1 MIKVTLEHGATA
13 TLEMRATAAQALQA
27 LGVARDKQVVA
38 ARINGAMA
46 DLSQPLTTDCTIA
59 PVRLDS
65 PEGLEIMRH
74 SAAHLMA
81 EAVRNLFPGVKVAI
95 GPAIEAGFYYDFD
108 VPEPFTPEDL
118 AKIETHMAELTAQN
132 QPFRRDEVAREQA
145 INYFRGEGEAYK
157 VELLEEIPQDQ
168 VSLYQQGSFIDLCRG
183 PHIPSTGY
191 IKAFKLTA
199 TSGAYWRGDE
209 RRPMLQRIYGTA
221 FATRKELAHHLELLE
236 EAKRRDH
243 RRLGRE
249 LELYSIE
256 EEAGP
261 GMVIYHPKGALLRS
275 LIETFERREHLKRGY
290 QLVMGPQMLKA
301 DLWKRSGHW
310 DNYRDNMYFT
320 EVEGQGYGIK
330 PMNCLAHMLIYKS
343 KVRSYR
349 ELPLRFF
356 ELGTVLRHERSGV
369 LHGLTRVRQFTQDD
383 AHILCMPEQVE
394 SEILGVLNFVA
405 EVMAIFG
412 FDYEVE
418 LSTRPEKSIGSDAE
432 WDLATNALTGA
443 LQTWGRPYGV
453 CAGEGAF
460 YGPKIDIKLKD
471 ALQRRWQCA
480 TIQCDF
486 TLPERFDLAYIGPDG
501 ERHRPVMLH
510 RVILGSL
517 ERFMGVLIEHFAG
530 AFPVWLA
537 PVQAIMLPIT
547 DRVHTYAQEVAQA
560 LRDADLRV
568 EVDTRPETLRYKI
581 REAQVQK
588 IPYMVIMGDREA
600 ADRTLAPRLRDG
612 TELKGV
618 PLEAFIER
626 LQKESQTPSPGLE
639 TVSPKA
645 TKNGDGPLIIDVHG
659 GGIAGIGPMGPQK

>member
-1 MIKVTLEHGATA
+1 MINVTLDQGSTA
-13 TLEMRATAAQALQA
+13 TLEAGATVAQALAA
-27 LGVARDKQVVA
+27 LALAGRRHVVA
-38 ARINGAMA
+38 ARINGDLV
-46 DLSQPLTTDCTIA
+46 DLSQALSADCTIS
-59 PVRLDS
+59 PIRLDS

-118 AKIETHMAELTAQN
+118 AKIEAQMGELIAQN
-132 QPFRRDEVAREQA
+132 QPFRRDDMSREQA
-145 INYFRGEGEAYK
+145 IHYFQSQDEAYK
-157 VELLEEIPQDQ
+157 VELLEEIPQEQ

-183 PHIPSTGY
+183 PHIPATGY

-209 RRPMLQRIYGTA
+209 HRPMLQRIYGTA
-221 FATRKELAHHLELLE
+221 FATRKELARHLELLE

-249 LELYSIE
+249 LGLFSIE

-290 QLVMGPQMLKA
+290 QMVMGPQMLKA

-320 EVEGQGYGIK
+320 EVEGQMYGVK

-343 KVRSYR
+343 HTRSYR
-349 ELPLRFF
+349 DLPLRYF

-394 SEILGVLNFVA
+394 SEILGVLKFVA

-418 LSTRPEKSIGSDAE
+418 MSTRPKKSIGTDAE
-432 WDLATNALTGA
+432 WELADNALVGA
-443 LQTWGRPYGV
+443 LKTWGLPYDI

-537 PVQAIMLPIT
+537 PVQAILLPIT
-547 DRVHTYAQEVAQA
+547 DRVHAYAQEVAQA
-560 LRDADLRV
+560 LLDADIRV
-568 EVDTRPETLRYKI
+568 EVDTRQETLRYKI
-581 REAQVQK
+581 REAQGQK
-588 IPYMVIMGDREA
+588 IPYMVILGDQEA
-600 ADRTLAPRLRDG
+600 EDRTLAPRLRDG
-612 TELKGV
+612 TEMKGIT
-618 PLEAFIER
+618 LEAFIQR
-626 LQKESQTPSPGLE
+626 LQEESRTPSPANA
-639 TVSPKA
+639 S
-645 TKNGDGPLIIDVHG
+645 
-659 GGIAGIGPMGPQK
+659 

>member
-1 MIKVTLEHGATA
+1 MIKVTLDQGPTITLEQGATV
-13 TLEMRATAAQALQA
+13 AQALQA
-27 LGVARDKQVVA
+27 LNLATDHNVVA
-38 ARINGAMA
+38 ARIDGDAV
-46 DLSQPLTTDCTIA
+46 DLSSPLTQDCTLA
-59 PVRLDS
+59 PISLDS
-65 PEGLEIMRH
+65 PQGLEIMRH

-81 EAVRNLFPGVKVAI
+81 EAVRDLFPGVRVAI

-118 AKIETHMAELTAQN
+118 TKIEAHMAELTAQD
-132 QPFRRDEVAREQA
+132 QPFRRDEMNREQA
-145 INYFRGEGEAYK
+145 IGYFKGQDEVYK
-157 VELLEEIPQDQ
+157 VELLEAIPQDQ
-168 VSLYQQGSFIDLCRG
+168 VSLYQQGNFIDLCRG

-221 FATRKELAHHLELLE
+221 FATQEELDRHIELLE

-249 LELYSIE
+249 LGLFSIE

-275 LIETFERREHLKRGY
+275 LIENFERREHLKRGY
-290 QLVMGPQMLKA
+290 QMVMGPQMLKA

-320 EVEGQGYGIK
+320 EVEGQMYGIK

-356 ELGTVLRHERSGV
+356 ELGTVMRHERSGV

-394 SEILGVLNFVA
+394 SEILGVLQFVS

-412 FDYEVE
+412 FEYEVE
-418 LSTRPEKSIGSDAE
+418 LSTRPEKSIGTDAE
-432 WDLATNALTGA
+432 WDLATNALIGA
-443 LQTWGRPYGV
+443 LKTWGVSYGI
-453 CAGEGAF
+453 CEGDGAF
-460 YGPKIDIKLKD
+460 YGPKIDVKLKD

-486 TLPERFDLAYIGPDG
+486 TLPERFDLAYVGDDG

-537 PVQAIMLPIT
+537 PVQAVLLPIT
-547 DRVHTYAQEVAQA
+547 DRVHPYAQEVARA
-560 LRDADLRV
+560 LLDADLRV
-568 EVDTRPETLRYKI
+568 EVDTRQESLRYKI

-612 TELKGV
+612 TELKGIQ
-618 PLEAFIER
+618 LEAFIQR
-626 LQKESQTPSPGLE
+626 LKEESQIPKPPG
-639 TVSPKA
+639 S
-645 TKNGDGPLIIDVHG
+645 
-659 GGIAGIGPMGPQK
+659 

>member
-1 MIKVTLEHGATA
+1 MINVTLDHGSTVTLAPGATV
-13 TLEMRATAAQALQA
+13 AQAFEA
-27 LGVARDKQVVA
+27 LGVAGAAPVVA
-38 ARINGAMA
+38 ARINGGMV
-46 DLSQPLTTDCTIA
+46 DLSQELSADCTIA
-59 PVRLDS
+59 PIRLDS

-81 EAVRNLFPGVKVAI
+81 EAVRDLFPGVKVAI
-95 GPAIEAGFYYDFD
+95 GPAIESGFYYDFS
-108 VPEPFTPEDL
+108 VPEPFTPDDL
-118 AKIETHMAELTAQN
+118 AKIETHMAELTAQDL
-132 QPFRRDEVAREQA
+132 PFRRDEVGREQA
-145 INYFRGEGEAYK
+145 INFFRSEDEAFK
-157 VELLEEIPQDQ
+157 VELLEEIPQEK

-183 PHIPSTGY
+183 PHIPSTGL

-221 FATRKELAHHLELLE
+221 FATQEELAHHLELLE

-249 LELYSIE
+249 LGLFSIE

-275 LIETFERREHLKRGY
+275 LIENFERREHLKRGY
-290 QLVMGPQMLKA
+290 QIVMGPQMLKA

-310 DNYRDNMYFT
+310 DNYREQMYFT
-320 EVEGQGYGIK
+320 EVEGQTYGIK
-330 PMNCLAHMLIYKS
+330 PMNCLAHMLIYQS
-343 KVRSYR
+343 QVRSYR

-356 ELGTVLRHERSGV
+356 ELGTVMRHERSGV

-394 SEILGVLNFVA
+394 SEILGVLKFVS

-412 FDYEVE
+412 FEYEVE
-418 LSTRPEKSIGSDAE
+418 LSTRPEKSIGTNEE
-432 WDLATNALTGA
+432 WDLATEALVGA
-443 LQTWGRPYGV
+443 LKTWGLPYGT
-453 CAGEGAF
+453 CEGEGAF

-537 PVQAIMLPIT
+537 PVQAILLPIT
-547 DRVHTYAQEVAQA
+547 DRVHAYAQEVAQA
-560 LRDADLRV
+560 LRAADLRV

-618 PLEAFIER
+618 SLEAFTRR
-626 LQKESQTPSPGLE
+626 LTEESRTPDPSSEAAPA
-639 TVSPKA
+639 KA
-645 TKNGDGPLIIDVHG
+645 SKIGD
-659 GGIAGIGPMGPQK
+659 ATT

>member
-1 MIKVTLEHGATA
+1 MIKITLEHGPDV
-13 TLEMRATAAQALQA
+13 TLEQGATVSQALQA
-27 LGVARDKQVVA
+27 LGVAADHNVVA
-38 ARINGAMA
+38 ARINGEAV
-46 DLSQPLTTDCTIA
+46 DLNQPLAQDCTIA
-59 PVRLDS
+59 PIALDS
-65 PEGLEIMRH
+65 SEGLEIMRH

-81 EAVRNLFPGVKVAI
+81 EAVRDLFPGVKVAI
-95 GPAIEAGFYYDFD
+95 GPAIESGFYYDFD

-118 AKIETHMAELTAQN
+118 GKIEARMGELTAQD
-132 QPFRRDEVAREQA
+132 QPFRRDEMPREQA
-145 INYFRGEGEAYK
+145 IGFFKSQGEAYK

-168 VSLYQQGSFIDLCRG
+168 VSLYQQGNFIDLCRG

-209 RRPMLQRIYGTA
+209 HRPMLQRIYGTA
-221 FATRKELAHHLELLE
+221 FATPAELERHLELLE
-236 EAKRRDH
+236 EARRRDH

-249 LELYSIE
+249 LGLFSIE

-275 LIETFERREHLKRGY
+275 IIEDFERREHLKRSY

-310 DNYRDNMYFT
+310 DNYRDHMYFT
-320 EVEGQGYGIK
+320 DVEGQMYGIK
-330 PMNCLAHMLIYKS
+330 PMNCVAHMLIYKS

-383 AHILCMPEQVE
+383 AHIVCMPEQVE
-394 SEILGVLNFVA
+394 SEILGVLNFVS
-405 EVMAIFG
+405 EVMGIFG
-412 FDYEVE
+412 FEYEVE
-418 LSTRPEKSIGSDAE
+418 LSTRPEKSIGTDAE
-432 WDLATNALTGA
+432 WDLATTALLGA
-443 LQTWGRPYGV
+443 LATWGVPYGT
-453 CAGEGAF
+453 CEGEGAF

-486 TLPERFDLAYIGPDG
+486 TLPERFDLTYVGADG

-517 ERFMGVLIEHFAG
+517 ERFMGVLVEHFAG

-537 PVQAIMLPIT
+537 PVQAILLPIT
-547 DRVHTYAQEVAQA
+547 DRVHAYAQEVAQA
-560 LRDADLRV
+560 LMAADLRV
-568 EVDTRPETLRYKI
+568 EVDTRQESLRYKI

-588 IPYMVIMGDREA
+588 VPYMVVMGDREA

-612 TELKGV
+612 TELKGIS
-618 PLEAFIER
+618 LEAFIQR
-626 LQKESQTPSPGLE
+626 LKEESQIPAPAA
-639 TVSPKA
+639 P
-645 TKNGDGPLIIDVHG
+645 
-659 GGIAGIGPMGPQK
+659 

>member
-1 MIKVTLEHGATA
+1 MIKVTLEHGPTV
-13 TLEMRATAAQALQA
+13 TLEQGATVAQALQA
-27 LGVARDKQVVA
+27 LDLATDHNVVA
-38 ARINGAMA
+38 ARINGAA
-46 DLSQPLTTDCTIA
+46 VDLNQPLAQDCTIV
-59 PVRLDS
+59 PIPIDS
-65 PEGLEIMRH
+65 LEGLEIMRH

-81 EAVRNLFPGVKVAI
+81 EAVRDLFPGVKVAI

-118 AKIETHMAELTAQN
+118 AKIEAHMAKLTAQD
-132 QPFRRDEVAREQA
+132 QPFHRDEMNREQA
-145 INYFRGEGEAYK
+145 IGFFKGQGEAYK
-157 VELLEEIPQDQ
+157 IELLEEIPQDK
-168 VSLYQQGSFIDLCRG
+168 VSLYQQGNFIDLCRG

-209 RRPMLQRIYGTA
+209 HRPMLQRIYGTA
-221 FATRKELAHHLELLE
+221 FATQEELAHHLELLE

-249 LELYSIE
+249 LGLFSIE

-275 LIETFERREHLKRGY
+275 LIENFERREHLKRGY
-290 QLVMGPQMLKA
+290 QMVMGPQMLKA

-320 EVEGQGYGIK
+320 EVEGQMYGIK

-356 ELGTVLRHERSGV
+356 ELGTVMRHERSGV

-394 SEILGVLNFVA
+394 SEILGVLQFVS

-412 FDYEVE
+412 FEYEVE

-432 WDLATNALTGA
+432 WDLATSALIGA
-443 LQTWGRPYGV
+443 LATWGVSYGT
-453 CAGEGAF
+453 CEGEGAF

-486 TLPERFDLAYIGPDG
+486 TLPERFDLTYVGADG

-517 ERFMGVLIEHFAG
+517 ERFMGVLVEHFAG

-537 PVQAIMLPIT
+537 PVQAILLPIT
-547 DRVHTYAQEVAQA
+547 DRVHPYAQEVATA
-560 LRDADLRV
+560 LMEADLRV
-568 EVDTRPETLRYKI
+568 EVDTRQESLRYKI

-612 TELKGV
+612 TELKGIH
-618 PLEAFIER
+618 LEAFIQR
-626 LQKESQTPSPGLE
+626 LKEESQIPSP
-639 TVSPKA
+639 
-645 TKNGDGPLIIDVHG
+645 
-659 GGIAGIGPMGPQK
+659 AGSSGS

>member
-1 MIKVTLEHGATA
+1 MIDITLENGPTTTLTEGATV
-13 TLEMRATAAQALQA
+13 AQALKA
-27 LGVARDKQVVA
+27 LNVAADRQVVA
-38 ARINGAMA
+38 ARIDGAA
-46 DLSQPLTTDCTIA
+46 VDLSSPLQAACRIV
-59 PVRLDS
+59 PIFLDS

-81 EAVRNLFPGVKVAI
+81 EAVRDLFPGVKVAI

-118 AKIETHMAELTAQN
+118 AKIEARMAELTAQD
-132 QPFRRDEVAREQA
+132 QPFRRDELSREQA
-145 INYFRGEGEAYK
+145 LHYFRDQGEAYK
-157 VELLEEIPQDQ
+157 VELLEEIPQDK

-183 PHIPSTGY
+183 PHIPSTGF

-209 RRPMLQRIYGTA
+209 RRAMLQRIYGTA
-221 FATRKELAHHLELLE
+221 FATPQELAHHLELLE

-249 LELYSIE
+249 LELFSIE

-275 LIETFERREHLKRGY
+275 FIENFERREHLKRGY

-320 EVEGQGYGIK
+320 EIEGQMYGIK

-394 SEILGVLNFVA
+394 SEILGVLEFVA
-405 EVMAIFG
+405 EVMGIFG
-412 FDYEVE
+412 FEYEME
-418 LSTRPEKSIGSDAE
+418 LSTRPEKSIGTDAE
-432 WDLATNALTGA
+432 WDLATNALLGA
-443 LQTWGRPYGV
+443 LKTRGLPYDVNEGD
-453 CAGEGAF
+453 GAF

-486 TLPERFDLAYIGPDG
+486 TLPERFDLHYVGPDG

-537 PVQAIMLPIT
+537 PVQAVLLPIT
-547 DRVHTYAQEVAQA
+547 DRVHGYAQEVARA
-560 LRDADLRV
+560 LWDADLRV

-618 PLEAFIER
+618 ALEAFIQR
-626 LQKESQTPSPGLE
+626 LKEESRIPSPA
-639 TVSPKA
+639 SSSS
-645 TKNGDGPLIIDVHG
+645 
-659 GGIAGIGPMGPQK
+659 

>member
-1 MIKVTLEHGATA
+1 MIKITLDHGSTTTLEPGATV
-13 TLEMRATAAQALQA
+13 AQALQA
-27 LGVARDKQVVA
+27 LEVAADRQVVA
-38 ARINGAMA
+38 VRINGDQA
-46 DLSQPLTTDCTIA
+46 DLSCPLRQDCTIA
-59 PVRLDS
+59 PIRLDS

-81 EAVRNLFPGVKVAI
+81 EAVRDLFPGVKVAI
-95 GPAIEAGFYYDFD
+95 GPAIESGFYYDFD

-118 AKIETHMAELTAQN
+118 ARIETHMAELTAQDE
-132 QPFRRDEVAREQA
+132 PFRRDEMDREQA
-145 INYFRGEGEAYK
+145 IGYFRGQGEPYK
-157 VELLEEIPQDQ
+157 VELLEEIPSEK
-168 VSLYQQGSFIDLCRG
+168 VSLYQQGNFIDLCRG
-183 PHIPSTGY
+183 PHLPSTGY

-221 FATRKELAHHLELLE
+221 FPTPEELAQHLELLE

-249 LELYSIE
+249 LGLFSIE

-261 GMVIYHPKGALLRS
+261 GMVIYHPKGAMIRS
-275 LIETFERREHLKRGY
+275 LIEDFERREHLKRGY
-290 QLVMGPQMLKA
+290 QMVMGPQMLKA

-310 DNYRDNMYFT
+310 DNYRDHMYFT
-320 EVEGQGYGIK
+320 EVEGQMYGIK

-349 ELPLRFF
+349 ELPLRLF

-383 AHILCMPEQVE
+383 AHILCTPEQVE
-394 SEILGVLNFVA
+394 SEILGVLEFVA

-418 LSTRPEKSIGSDAE
+418 LSTRPEKSIGTEAE
-432 WDLATNALTGA
+432 WDLATNALIGA
-443 LQTWGRPYGV
+443 LKTWGLPYDR
-453 CAGEGAF
+453 CEGEGAF

-486 TLPERFDLAYIGPDG
+486 TLPERFDLTYVGPDG

-517 ERFMGVLIEHFAG
+517 ERFLGVLVEHFAG

-537 PVQAIMLPIT
+537 PVQAILLPIT
-547 DRVHTYAQEVAQA
+547 DRVHPYAQEVAR
-560 LRDADLRV
+560 LLWDADLRV

-612 TELKGV
+612 TELKDV
-618 PLEAFIER
+618 PLEAFIQR
-626 LQKESQTPSPGLE
+626 LKEESRIPSPAH
-639 TVSPKA
+639 SS
-645 TKNGDGPLIIDVHG
+645 
-659 GGIAGIGPMGPQK
+659 

>member
-1 MIKVTLEHGATA
+1 IMIEVTLAHGPTTTLEQGATV
-13 TLEMRATAAQALQA
+13 AQALQA
-27 LGVARDKQVVA
+27 LDVAAEVQVVA
-38 ARINGAMA
+38 ARIDGGMV
-46 DLSQPLTTDCTIA
+46 DLSRPLTQDCTIV
-59 PVRLDS
+59 PIRLDS

-118 AKIETHMAELTAQN
+118 AKIEAQMAELTAKD
-132 QPFRRDEVAREQA
+132 QPFRRDDMSREQA
-145 INYFRGEGEAYK
+145 IHYFQSEGEAYK
-157 VELLEEIPQDQ
+157 VELLEEIPQEK

-221 FATRKELAHHLELLE
+221 FATGEELTHYLELLE

-249 LELYSIE
+249 LGLFSIE

-275 LIETFERREHLKRGY
+275 LIENFERREHLKRGY
-290 QLVMGPQMLKA
+290 QMVMGPQMLKA
-301 DLWKRSGHW
+301 ELWKRSGHW

-320 EVEGQGYGIK
+320 EVEGQMYGIK

-343 KVRSYR
+343 QIRSYR
-349 ELPLRFF
+349 ELPLRYF

-394 SEILGVLNFVA
+394 SEILGVLEFVA
-405 EVMAIFG
+405 EVMGIFG
-412 FDYEVE
+412 FEYEME
-418 LSTRPEKSIGSDAE
+418 LSTRPEKSIGTDAE
-432 WDLATNALTGA
+432 WDLATNALMGA
-443 LQTWGRPYGV
+443 LKTRGLPYDI

-486 TLPERFDLAYIGPDG
+486 TLPERFDLTYVGPDG

-537 PVQAIMLPIT
+537 PVQVILLPIT
-547 DRVHTYAQEVAQA
+547 DRVHAYAQEVARA
-560 LRDADLRV
+560 LWDADLRV
-568 EVDTRPETLRYKI
+568 EVDARQETLRYKI
-581 REAQVQK
+581 REAQGQK

-618 PLEAFIER
+618 PLEAFIQR
-626 LQKESQTPSPGLE
+626 LKDESRTPSPAQ
-639 TVSPKA
+639 SS
-645 TKNGDGPLIIDVHG
+645 
-659 GGIAGIGPMGPQK
+659 

>member
-1 MIKVTLEHGATA
+1 MIHITLEHGGAVP
-13 TLEMRATAAQALQA
+13 LEAGITVAQALKA
-27 LGVARDKQVVA
+27 LGVAAGQQVVA
-38 ARINGAMA
+38 ARINGEVV
-46 DLSQPLTTDCTIA
+46 DLARPLDRDCAIV
-59 PVRLDS
+59 PIRLDS

-81 EAVRNLFPGVKVAI
+81 EAVRDLFPGVKVAI
-95 GPAIEAGFYYDFD
+95 GPAIESGFYYDFD
-108 VPEPFTPEDL
+108 VAEPFTPEDL
-118 AKIETHMAELTAQN
+118 DRIESHMAQLAAQD
-132 QPFRRDEVAREQA
+132 QPYRREDISRTEAIRFFEQA
-145 INYFRGEGEAYK
+145 GEAYK
-157 VELLEEIPQDQ
+157 VELLQEIPQEQ
-168 VSLYQQGSFIDLCRG
+168 VSLYHQGNFTDLCRG
-183 PHIPSTGY
+183 PHIPSTGFL
-191 IKAFKLTA
+191 KAFKLTA

-221 FATRKELAHHLELLE
+221 FPTREELARHLELLE

-249 LELYSIE
+249 LGLFSIE

-275 LIETFERREHLKRGY
+275 LIENFERREHLKRGY
-290 QLVMGPQMLKA
+290 QIVMGPQMLKA

-310 DNYRDNMYFT
+310 DNYRDHMYFS
-320 EVEGQGYGIK
+320 EVEGQMYGIK
-330 PMNCLAHMLIYKS
+330 PMNCVAHMLIYKS
-343 KVRSYR
+343 RVRSYR

-394 SEILGVLNFVA
+394 SEILGVLEFVS
-405 EVMAIFG
+405 EVMGIFG
-412 FDYEVE
+412 FEYEVE
-418 LSTRPEKSIGSDAE
+418 LSTRPEKSIGTDAE
-432 WDLATNALTGA
+432 WELATNALIGA
-443 LQTWGRPYGV
+443 LQTRGLPYEV
-453 CAGEGAF
+453 CEGEGAF

-486 TLPERFDLAYIGPDG
+486 TLPERFDLTYVGPDG

-517 ERFMGVLIEHFAG
+517 ERFLGVLVEHFAG

-537 PVQAIMLPIT
+537 PVQAILLPIT
-547 DRVHTYAQEVAQA
+547 DRVHAYAQEVARA
-560 LRDADLRV
+560 MRDADLRV
-568 EVDTRPETLRYKI
+568 EVDDRPETLRYKI

-618 PLEAFIER
+618 ALEAFIER
-626 LQKESQTPSPGLE
+626 LKEESRIPSAAP
-639 TVSPKA
+639 SS
-645 TKNGDGPLIIDVHG
+645 
-659 GGIAGIGPMGPQK
+659 

>member
-1 MIKVTLEHGATA
+1 MINVTLDHGSTVTLEEGATV
-13 TLEMRATAAQALQA
+13 AQAFQA
-27 LGVARDKQVVA
+27 LDVASDRQVVA
-38 ARINGAMA
+38 ARIDGDMV
-46 DLSQPLTTDCTIA
+46 DLSRPLSADCTIA
-59 PVRLDS
+59 PIRLDS

-95 GPAIEAGFYYDFD
+95 GPAIESGFYYDFD

-118 AKIETHMAELTAQN
+118 AKIETHMAELTAQD
-132 QPFRRDEVAREQA
+132 QPFRRDEVGREQA
-145 INYFRGEGEAYK
+145 INFFRSEGEAYK
-157 VELLEEIPQDQ
+157 VELLEEITPEK

-191 IKAFKLTA
+191 IQAFKLTA

-209 RRPMLQRIYGTA
+209 HRPMLQRIYGTA
-221 FATRKELAHHLELLE
+221 FPTREELAHHLELLE

-249 LELYSIE
+249 LELFSIE

-275 LIETFERREHLKRGY
+275 LIENFERREHLKRGY
-290 QLVMGPQMLKA
+290 QMVMGPQMLKA

-310 DNYRDNMYFT
+310 DNYRDHMYFT
-320 EVEGQGYGIK
+320 EVEGQSYGIK

-343 KVRSYR
+343 KIRSYR

-394 SEILGVLNFVA
+394 SEILGVLKFVA

-418 LSTRPEKSIGSDAE
+418 LSTRPEKSIGTDAE
-432 WDLATNALTGA
+432 WDLATNALIGA
-443 LQTWGRPYGV
+443 LTTWGLPYDI

-537 PVQAIMLPIT
+537 PVQAILLPIT
-547 DRVHTYAQEVAQA
+547 DRVHAYAQEVAG
-560 LRDADLRV
+560 LLWEADLRV

-618 PLEAFIER
+618 SLEAFIQR
-626 LQKESQTPSPGLE
+626 LKEESRTPSPGN
-639 TVSPKA
+639 SS
-645 TKNGDGPLIIDVHG
+645 
-659 GGIAGIGPMGPQK
+659 

>member
-1 MIKVTLEHGATA
+1 MIHITLEHGGAVP
-13 TLEMRATAAQALQA
+13 LEAGITVAQALKA
-27 LGVARDKQVVA
+27 LGVAAGQQVVA
-38 ARINGAMA
+38 ARINGEVV
-46 DLSQPLTTDCTIA
+46 DLARPLDRDCAIV
-59 PVRLDS
+59 PIRLDS

-81 EAVRNLFPGVKVAI
+81 EAVRDLFPGVKVAI
-95 GPAIEAGFYYDFD
+95 GPAIESGFYYDFD
-108 VPEPFTPEDL
+108 VAEPFTPEDL
-118 AKIETHMAELTAQN
+118 DRIESHMAQLAAQD
-132 QPFRRDEVAREQA
+132 QPYRREDISRTEAIRFFEQA
-145 INYFRGEGEAYK
+145 GEAYK
-157 VELLEEIPQDQ
+157 VELLQEIPQEQ
-168 VSLYQQGSFIDLCRG
+168 VSLYHQGNFTDLCLG
-183 PHIPSTGY
+183 PHIPSTGFL
-191 IKAFKLTA
+191 KAFKLTA

-221 FATRKELAHHLELLE
+221 FPTREELARHLELLE

-249 LELYSIE
+249 LGLFSIE

-275 LIETFERREHLKRGY
+275 LIENFERREHLKRGY
-290 QLVMGPQMLKA
+290 QIVMGPQMLKA

-310 DNYRDNMYFT
+310 DNYRDHMYFS
-320 EVEGQGYGIK
+320 EVEGQMYGIK
-330 PMNCLAHMLIYKS
+330 PMNCVAHMLIYKS
-343 KVRSYR
+343 RVRSYR

-394 SEILGVLNFVA
+394 SEILGVLEFVS
-405 EVMAIFG
+405 EVMGIFG
-412 FDYEVE
+412 FEYEVE
-418 LSTRPEKSIGSDAE
+418 LSTRPEKSIGTDAE
-432 WDLATNALTGA
+432 WELATNALIGA
-443 LQTWGRPYGV
+443 LQTRGLPYEV
-453 CAGEGAF
+453 CEGEGAF

-486 TLPERFDLAYIGPDG
+486 TLPERFDLTYVGPDG

-517 ERFMGVLIEHFAG
+517 ERFLGVLVEHFAG

-537 PVQAIMLPIT
+537 PVQAILLPIT
-547 DRVHTYAQEVAQA
+547 DRVHAYAQEVARA
-560 LRDADLRV
+560 MRDADLRV
-568 EVDTRPETLRYKI
+568 EVDDRPETLRYKI

-618 PLEAFIER
+618 ALEAFIER
-626 LQKESQTPSPGLE
+626 LKEESRIPSAAP
-639 TVSPKA
+639 SS
-645 TKNGDGPLIIDVHG
+645 
-659 GGIAGIGPMGPQK
+659 

>member
-1 MIKVTLEHGATA
+1 MIKVTLDHGSTITLAEGATV
-13 TLEMRATAAQALQA
+13 AQALEA
-27 LGVARDKQVVA
+27 LGLAKDSQVVA
-38 ARINGAMA
+38 ARINGDLA
-46 DLSQPLTTDCTIA
+46 DLSLPLPGDCTLA
-59 PVRLDS
+59 PIRLDS

-81 EAVRNLFPGVKVAI
+81 EAVRDLFPGVKVAI
-95 GPAIEAGFYYDFD
+95 GPAIESGFYYDFG

-118 AKIETHMAELTAQN
+118 AKIETHMAELTAQD
-132 QPFRRDEVAREQA
+132 QPFRRDDMSREQA
-145 INYFRGEGEAYK
+145 INYFRSEGEAFK
-157 VELLEEIPQDQ
+157 VELLEEIPQEK
-168 VSLYQQGSFIDLCRG
+168 VSLYQQGNFIDLCRG
-183 PHIPSTGY
+183 PHIPSTGF
-191 IKAFKLTA
+191 IRAFKLTA

-221 FATRKELAHHLELLE
+221 FATRKELKRHLELLE

-249 LELYSIE
+249 LELFSIE

-275 LIETFERREHLKRGY
+275 LIEAFERREHLKRGY

-330 PMNCLAHMLIYKS
+330 PMNCLAHMLIYQS
-343 KVRSYR
+343 KTRSYR
-349 ELPLRFF
+349 DLPLRFF

-394 SEILGVLNFVA
+394 SEILGVLKFVA

-412 FDYEVE
+412 FEYEVE
-418 LSTRPEKSIGSDAE
+418 LSTRPEKSIGTDAE
-432 WDLATNALTGA
+432 WELANNALVGA
-443 LQTWGRPYGV
+443 LKTWGLPYDI

-471 ALQRRWQCA
+471 ALGRRWQCA

-486 TLPERFDLAYIGPDG
+486 TLPERFDLAYIGADG

-537 PVQAIMLPIT
+537 PVQAILLPIT
-547 DRVHTYAQEVAQA
+547 DRTHAYAQEVAGL
-560 LRDADLRV
+560 LREADLRV
-568 EVDTRPETLRYKI
+568 EVDTRQETLRYKI
-581 REAQVQK
+581 REAQGQK

-618 PLEAFIER
+618 SLEDFIKR
-626 LQKESQTPSPGLE
+626 LQEESRTPSPAN
-639 TVSPKA
+639 SS
-645 TKNGDGPLIIDVHG
+645 
-659 GGIAGIGPMGPQK
+659 